1 MVTMERIDDATQAVV
16 DPRFAQPTSL
26 PPGEAPSTFSWFGPL
41 LLVVLLALFFF
52 VVQRT
57 SKKS

>member
-1 MVTMERIDDATQAVV
+1 MERIDDATQAVV